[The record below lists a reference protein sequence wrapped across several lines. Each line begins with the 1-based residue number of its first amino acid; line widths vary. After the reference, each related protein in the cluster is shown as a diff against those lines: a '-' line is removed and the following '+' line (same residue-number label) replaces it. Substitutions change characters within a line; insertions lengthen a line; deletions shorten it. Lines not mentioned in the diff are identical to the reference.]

1 VETGVNGVGLPDK
14 SGSWGRFG
22 GFQGAAAPGA
32 AWGQNRRLFILA
44 ERTMKLIRHG
54 LPGAEQ
60 PGLIDASGTL
70 RDLTGVV
77 ADIEPATLG
86 PDFMARLG
94 ALDPLTLPPVPLGTR
109 LGPCVGRVG
118 NVIGIGLNYAD
129 HAAEAGLKPPGQPI
143 VFNKH
148 SASISGPND
157 DVWLPPGSL
166 KLDWEVELGIV
177 IGQRA
182 FHVSEAEALRHVA
195 GYCLVNDVSER
206 AYQMEH
212 EGQWVKGKS
221 YPTHCPIGPWLVTP
235 DELGD
240 PQDVDLWLDVNG
252 QRRQQGNTRTMIFG
266 AAHIVSYLSCFM
278 VLQPGDVIPTG
289 TPPGVGMGHKPPLYL
304 KAGDVIT
311 LGGRGLGE
319 QRQRVVDSPA
329 A

>member
-1 VETGVNGVGLPDK
+1 
-14 SGSWGRFG
+14 
-22 GFQGAAAPGA
+22 
-32 AWGQNRRLFILA
+32 
-44 ERTMKLIRHG
+44 
-54 LPGAEQ
+54 
-60 PGLIDASGTL
+60 
-70 RDLTGVV
+70 
-77 ADIEPATLG
+77 
-86 PDFMARLG
+86 MARLA

-129 HAAEAGLKPPGQPI
+129 HAAEAGLKAPGQPI

-148 SASISGPND
+148 SASVSGPND
-157 DVWLPPGSL
+157 DVWLPPGSA

-182 FHVSEAEALRHVA
+182 FHVSEGEALRHVA

-206 AYQMEH
+206 AYQMEV

-252 QRRQQGNTRTMIFG
+252 TPRQRGNTRTMIFG
-266 AAHIVSYLSCFM
+266 VAHIVSYLSRFM

-304 KAGDVIT
+304 KAGDVVT

-319 QRQRVVDSPA
+319 QRQVIVDSPA
-329 A
+329 G